1 MKLWRRYDQGVLCED
16 GSGGRYN
23 QDTFYTYILYI
34 YELYIHMKISKN
46 K

>member
-1 MKLWRRYDQGVLCED
+1 MVKESCVKMEVR
-16 GSGGRYN
+16 GGYN

-34 YELYIHMKISKN
+34 YELFIHMKISKN